1 MVRTPLGDIAEDLK
15 DPEYAKLFGAE
26 DAKSEFAIVLARARD
41 RAGVTQKELAG
52 RLGVSQAYI
61 AKLSRGDANPTL
73 GTVGRMLA
81 ALGFSLRMDVEPLLP
96 GYEVTPEH
104 TRKGELAIADGGKSK
119 GARYSVR
126 TRKKSHQNRS

>member
-1 MVRTPLGDIAEDLK
+1 MFSTPMQDIEQRLK

-26 DAKSEFAIVLARARD
+26 DTKSEFAIVLARARD
-41 RAGVTQKELAG
+41 RAGVTQKELAE

-73 GTVGRMLA
+73 GAVGRMLA

-96 GYEVTPEH
+96 GYEPTPEH
-104 TRKGELAIADGGKSK
+104 ARTGELAIADGEKSK
-119 GARYSVR
+119 GAQYSVR
-126 TRKKSHQNRS
+126 KRKVPGRS